1 MVSLLE
7 HYHDEIW
14 SVIPGYIVSQ
24 KICELSSDK
33 VFAAKNN
40 QMHFCCVQLRTLCD
54 MLKIQHKDITSVKL
68 SLALLE

>member
-40 QMHFCCVQLRTLCD
+40 QMHFLLCATKN
-54 MLKIQHKDITSVKL
+54 LV
-68 SLALLE
+68 